1 MKGSKNS
8 LDQSFVYKK
17 FRKEL
22 TRRYGKEKASAIWE
36 DAGTKLRRFET
47 AEPEA
52 DTASKSFVFPAVAL
66 YQAIERHAPG
76 EALEV
81 TRAYGT
87 QFGQRIKRIFRKIT
101 ALPGV
106 PALMWKNMDKLAKRM
121 SDGYG
126 TQNMVVTRDVCS
138 LDVISCPICDKAR
151 ELGTPEAAQMI
162 CCMDKEYMTGIR
174 GMDYKRTKSLA
185 EGDDCC
191 DYRMKRTGK
200 KSCGF

>member
-1 MKGSKNS
+1 MSGKTAK
-8 LDQSFVYKK
+8 LDKSYIYKK
-17 FRKEL
+17 FRKDL
-22 TRRYGKEKASAIWE
+22 VQKYGKEKASAIWE
-36 DAGTKLRRFET
+36 EAETKLREFEM
-47 AEPEA
+47 AEPDA
-52 DTASKSFVFPAVAL
+52 DTASRSFVFPAVAL
-66 YQAIERHAPG
+66 YQAIDHHAPG
-76 EALEV
+76 DALGL

-87 QFGQRIKRIFRKIT
+87 RFGQQIKKIFRRIT

-126 TQNMVVTRDVCS
+126 TKNMVVTRDMCS

-191 DYRMKRTGK
+191 DYRMKRAGK
-200 KSCGF
+200 KS

>member
-1 MKGSKNS
+1 MKRRKGR

-22 TRRYGKEKASAIWE
+22 TRRYNNEKASAIWAE
-36 DAGTKLRRFET
+36 AEKRLRGYDT

-52 DTASKSFVFPAVAL
+52 DTACKSFVFPAVAL
-66 YQAIERHAPG
+66 YQAIEHHAPG
-76 EALEV
+76 DALMV

-87 QFGQRIKRIFRKIT
+87 QFGRRIKNIFRRIT

-106 PALMWKNMDKLAKRM
+106 PALMWRNMDKLARKM

-126 TQNMVVTRDVCS
+126 TQNMIVTSDVCS
-138 LDVISCPICDKAR
+138 LDVVSCPICDKAR
-151 ELGTPEAAQMI
+151 ELGAPEAAQMI

-174 GMDYKRTKSLA
+174 GMDYRRTKSLA
-185 EGDDCC
+185 EGDECC